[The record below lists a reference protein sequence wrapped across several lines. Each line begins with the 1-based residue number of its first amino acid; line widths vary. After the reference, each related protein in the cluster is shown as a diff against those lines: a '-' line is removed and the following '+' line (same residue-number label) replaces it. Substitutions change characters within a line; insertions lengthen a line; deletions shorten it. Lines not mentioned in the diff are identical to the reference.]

1 MGNFLS
7 AFFFSLSVKLLC
19 FAFLKEVEKKH
30 KEGLLFFVIS
40 SEIHCN
46 LFITKK
52 WGKHTL
58 WNMPEQ
64 DLFIYSF
71 IFKYTCLV
79 SI

>member
-19 FAFLKEVEKKH
+19 FAFLKEVEKKKH

-58 WNMPEQ
+58 WTMPKQ
-64 DLFIYSF
+64 DFF
-71 IFKYTCLV
+71 FFFKYTCLV

>member
-7 AFFFSLSVKLLC
+7 AFFFQFVCQTIMFCIFEGSWK
-19 FAFLKEVEKKH
+19 KKH
-30 KEGLLFFVIS
+30 KEGLLFFLIS

-58 WNMPEQ
+58 WTMPKQ
-64 DLFIYSF
+64 DFF
-71 IFKYTCLV
+71 FFFKYTCLV